1 MKESPYG
8 VPLPPVGGAAAA
20 GGTAAEGQAAINPA
34 AAAQAA
40 AAVANSYSGAGAAT
54 GVAQISPTELAATM
68 AQPTYQATRHARRL
82 YVGNL
87 PADSTEQDVA
97 DFFNKSMTIA
107 GGVENP
113 GNPVLSVYLNL
124 DKRFAFIE
132 LRTMPEA
139 AAALQ
144 MDGVLFRGMSLR
156 MRRPNDY
163 NPIAFP
169 PVDPPA
175 SFNASLL
182 GIVST
187 QVPDGPNKVFIGGIP
202 YHLTEDSIKKL
213 LQSYGP
219 LGAFNLIKD
228 ANTGLS
234 KGYAFFEYQDPSI
247 IDAAC
252 QGLNMMEIGDKTLTV
267 RRANQ
272 QGGSAQKASQA
283 GGAGLVNN
291 LTGLQMPTKVLE
303 MDNILTEE
311 DLANNEE
318 YEDILEDIKI
328 ECGKFGTVLE
338 LEIPRPVPI
347 GSGPVPGQGKV
358 FVHFSKPEETA
369 RAYASMVG
377 RKFGG
382 RAVVARYYDEDKFA
396 KREFE

>member
-1 MKESPYG
+1 M
-8 VPLPPVGGAAAA
+8 GGQ
-20 GGTAAEGQAAINPA
+20 AEGHGNAEPAPNPA
-34 AAAQAA
+34 AAAQAVA
-40 AAVANSYSGAGAAT
+40 AAVAPNAIVPPAS
-54 GVAQISPTELAATM
+54 VAQQMQAGELAATM

-87 PADSTEQDVA
+87 PADSTDADVSE
-97 DFFNKSMTIA
+97 FFNKSMTVA
-107 GGVENP
+107 GGVESP

-132 LRTMPEA
+132 LRTMAEA

-169 PVDPPA
+169 PVEPPA
-175 SFNASLL
+175 SFNPSLL

-202 YHLTEDSIKKL
+202 YHLTEDQIKEL
-213 LQSYGP
+213 LQAYGP

-234 KGYAFFEYQDPSI
+234 KGYAFFEYQDPTI
-247 IDAAC
+247 IDVAC
-252 QGLNMMEIGDKTLTV
+252 QGLNGMQINDKTLTV

-272 QGGSAQKASQA
+272 QGGSSQKTGQMGA
-283 GGAGLVNN
+283 GGLGQI
-291 LTGLQMPTKVLE
+291 QMPTRVLE
-303 MDNILTEE
+303 LDNMLTEE
-311 DLANNEE
+311 DLQNEEE
-318 YEDILEDIKI
+318 YEDICEDIKE
-328 ECGKFGTVLE
+328 ECSKYGNLEEVL
-338 LEIPRPVPI
+338 IPRK
-347 GSGPVPGQGKV
+347 GQADASEAKGVGKV
-358 FVHFSKPEETA
+358 YLKYSKPEETS

-382 RAVVARYYDEDKFA
+382 RPVVAKYLDEDAFT
-396 KREFE
+396 KREFS